1 MNILVTGGS
10 SGLGKAIVEK
20 LSSDKKN
27 LVYFTYNNSIDNA
40 KSICLKYNN
49 AISLKCD
56 FTNEV
61 DLDGFLNKIKK
72 LDIDVLINN
81 FYSWPKNPLMPGTFL
96 TKNFHKLDKDLFIDE
111 FKSNI
116 IPSVVITQEIIRCFR
131 VKKFGK
137 IITVLSSFLNSPTI
151 GSSIYISN
159 KNYLKGLAKV
169 WEVENAKFN
178 ITSNTIS
185 PSFMLTP
192 QTMQMDERLISKF
205 KAESNN
211 ELQTV
216 ENVSIKIADFLS
228 NPSEEFQHDILL

>member
-10 SGLGKAIVEK
+10 SGLGKSIVEK
-20 LSSDKKN
+20 LSSNKKN
-27 LVYFTYNNSIDNA
+27 LVYFTYNSSIDNA

-56 FTNEV
+56 FTNEQV
-61 DLDGFLNKIKK
+61 LDEFLNKIKK
-72 LDIDVLINN
+72 LDLDVLINN

-96 TKNFHKLDKDLFIDE
+96 TKNFHKLDKDFFIDE
-111 FKSNI
+111 FKNNI
-116 IPSVVITQEIIRCFR
+116 IPSVLITQEIIKCFR
-131 VKKFGK
+131 IKKYGK
-137 IITVLSSFLNSPTI
+137 IVTVLSSFLDTPTI

-169 WEVENAKFN
+169 WEVENTKFN

-192 QTMQMDERLISKF
+192 KTMQMDERLIAQF
-205 KAESNN
+205 KAGSNG
-211 ELQTV
+211 LLTV
-216 ENVSIKIADFLS
+216 DNVSSKIADFLS
-228 NPSEEFQHDILL
+228 KPSEEFQHDILL